1 MAYSK
6 GKKTIISNSCLSLK
20 DVSVIIDPNTPIYAF
35 YRVVFQVIRPI
46 FCNKDK
52 FSIVRKSVHIIL
64 NPVCTI
70 IRCFSVNSKIC
81 SNRDT
86 QIIKAVS
93 NILDLT
99 LFPSGGT
106 GFLWKMCSRLW
117 NRIALC
123 RYRNEEG

>member
-1 MAYSK
+1 M
-6 GKKTIISNSCLSLK
+6 
-20 DVSVIIDPNTPIYAF
+20 IIDPNTPIYAF

-99 LFPSGGT
+99 LFPSGGAV
-106 GFLWKMCSRLW
+106 FLLKMCSHSWSR
-117 NRIALC
+117 ALVC